1 MKKKKSKKLS
11 PAEKLKG
18 ITSVIGVKDK
28 AKVVDLTSDKGKG
41 RNILP
46 PFHYFK
52 NAPKAPEI
60 LVM

>member
-41 RNILP
+41 RNTMLCCKYLLLP
-46 PFHYFK
+46 
-52 NAPKAPEI
+52 
-60 LVM
+60 LCR